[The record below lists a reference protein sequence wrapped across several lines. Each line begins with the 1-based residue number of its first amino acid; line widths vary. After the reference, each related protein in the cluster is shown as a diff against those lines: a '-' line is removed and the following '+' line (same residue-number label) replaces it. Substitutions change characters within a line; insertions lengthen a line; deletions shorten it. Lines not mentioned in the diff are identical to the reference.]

1 MTVHDEAI
9 EAIREFNGLK
19 QAVMDH
25 RNPDP
30 RTIQQAQLAG
40 MYAIT
45 KALQLSLAC
54 REEEEDDEPTK
65 M

>member
-9 EAIREFNGLK
+9 EAIREFKELK
-19 QAVMDH
+19 QAVLDH

-40 MYAIT
+40 MYAIA
-45 KALQLSLAC
+45 KALQLSVAC
-54 REEEEDDEPTK
+54 REEPEDDEPT
-65 M
+65 

>member
-1 MTVHDEAI
+1 MTAAHDEAI
-9 EAIREFNGLK
+9 EAIREFRELK
-19 QAVMDH
+19 QAVLDR

-40 MYAIT
+40 MYAIA

-54 REEEEDDEPTK
+54 REEVEDVKPT
-65 M
+65 